1 MLVINC
7 PYCGERDEIEFHY
20 GGEAEISRPDYPDKL
35 SDEEWGDYLFMRKNT
50 KGVFSEIWSHSSGCR
65 KWFKVDRD
73 TVTNE
78 IVRIYKIGK

>member
-35 SDEEWGDYLFMRKNT
+35 SDEEWGDYLL
-50 KGVFSEIWSHSSGCR
+50 
-65 KWFKVDRD
+65 
-73 TVTNE
+73 
-78 IVRIYKIGK
+78 